1 MSQASASPLACDI
14 CASRALRVEDAPE
27 RDEGATVASTHRA

>member
-1 MSQASASPLACDI
+1 MSQAGAYASACDTCI
-14 CASRALRVEDAPE
+14 SRASRVEDAPE